1 MLNILAN
8 IDTPSVICNNEKGEM
23 FIKGI
28 SIPENSMGFYEQII
42 RWVSEKIDTN
52 KDRFDIH
59 VQLEYFNTSSLKS
72 LLNLM
77 KKAIEK
83 KSENFAVNVKWHY
96 DADDEDMKYRGEELS
111 LILKYPFEY
120 IINSQP

>member
-1 MLNILAN
+1 MLNIPSN
-8 IDTPSVICNNEKGEM
+8 IDTPSIICDNTKGLI

-28 SIPENSMGFYEQII
+28 SIPENSMGFYENII
-42 RWVSEKIDTN
+42 KWISNNIDTN
-52 KDRFDIH
+52 LPYFDVNI
-59 VQLEYFNTSSLKS
+59 QLEYFNTSSLKS

-83 KSENFAVNVKWHY
+83 NNEKFRVRVKWHY
-96 DADDEDMKYRGEELS
+96 DDDDEDMRYRGEELS

-120 IINSQP
+120 IINS